1 VLPTC
6 DPKIASRM
14 MNARITP
21 PTTVTMI
28 PERMFLNAKGFS
40 EELISNI
47 LIVAARVN
55 IIGL

>member
-1 VLPTC
+1 
-6 DPKIASRM
+6 
-14 MNARITP
+14 
-21 PTTVTMI
+21 MI
-28 PERMFLNAKGFS
+28 PERMFLNAKGLS